1 MGLRLAITGQLN
13 PVMMQLLA
21 SVDALKSSTA
31 ARNKRDRE
39 FSKVMAA
46 NTAVMK
52 KLAKVEVSSGHTCGY
67 TACSESLV
75 STSRYVSGSA
85 LVLTPSS

>member
-1 MGLRLAITGQLN
+1 MGLRLAIAGQLN

-21 SVDALKSSTA
+21 SVDALKSSIA

-39 FSKVMAA
+39 FSKVMAT

-52 KLAKVEVSSGHTCGY
+52 KLAKV
-67 TACSESLV
+67 
-75 STSRYVSGSA
+75 
-85 LVLTPSS
+85 